1 MGNFFRARAHGTGVE
16 ALRVTAA
23 DVERA
28 LDVVH
33 EVAFRT
39 PTRSSSRADGDP
51 VLLKLENLQR
61 LGAFKIRGAWNRM
74 SRLTAAERKKGVATI
89 SSGNH
94 GLAVAWSAKRLG
106 LPCVVYVPEGAAGP
120 KVEAI
125 RAQGA
130 EIREMGREVLVRA
143 HTEELWRSWPET
155 FIHPFMHSRIIAGQ
169 GTLGLELAEDAPDVR
184 TVLVP
189 VGGGGLSS
197 GIAIA
202 VKSRAPK
209 AKVFGVQAEGA
220 ASLAETF
227 RTRKASRVQDPRTI
241 ADGIRVGLILPAMA
255 RLLLQQLDGCYVVSD
270 EEIRDAMRRLALEE
284 KVVAEPAGA
293 AAFAAWSRYR
303 TELEPPVAVVISGG
317 NVDPGLLADAI
328 RGRAGADK

>member
-1 MGNFFRARAHGTGVE
+1 MESLAVTPADIE
-16 ALRVTAA
+16 AAI
-23 DVERA
+23 E
-28 LDVVH
+28 VVR
-33 EVAFRT
+33 EVALVT
-39 PTRSSSRADGDP
+39 PTWRFPGAEDEE
-51 VLLKLENLQR
+51 LFLKLENLQR

-74 SRLTAAERKKGVATI
+74 SRMSAEERSRGVATI

-106 LPCVVYVPEGAAGP
+106 LPCTVHVPEGAAGP

-130 EIREMGREVLVRA
+130 ALKEMGRADLVRA
-143 HTEELWRSWPET
+143 HVDETWRNWPQT
-155 FIHPFMHSRIIAGQ
+155 FVHPFAHPDVIAGQ
-169 GTLGLELAEDAPDVR
+169 GTIGSEIADDQPDIR

-202 VKSRAPK
+202 VKARLPE
-209 AKVFGVQAEGA
+209 AKVYGVQAEGA
-220 ASLAETF
+220 APLRTVFE
-227 RTRKASRVQDPRTI
+227 TRKPYRVEKPKTI
-241 ADGIRVGLILPAMA
+241 ADGIRIGIILPAMA
-255 RLLLQQLDGCYVVSD
+255 DLLLRHLDGCYVVSD
-270 EEIRDAMRRLALEE
+270 EEIRGAMRRLALEA

-303 TELEPPVAVVISGG
+303 EQLEPPVAVVVSGG
-317 NVDPGLLADAI
+317 NVDPNLLASI
-328 RGRAGADK
+328 LSS